1 MTDFQ
6 RCQPAA
12 TGSACPEKA
21 TILPFKRGGSGGDPP
36 HIDSESYTQLLDTL
50 IGLFELCIKER
61 DQGRDITELERLTR
75 QLERL
80 AERLTP
86 PKGAA

>member
-1 MTDFQ
+1 M
-6 RCQPAA
+6 
-12 TGSACPEKA
+12 S
-21 TILPFKRGGSGGDPP
+21 IVPFKQKGGGGEPP
-36 HIDSESYTQLLDTL
+36 HIDAESYTQLLDTL
-50 IGLFELCIKER
+50 IGLFELCVKEG

-80 AERLTP
+80 AERFTP